1 MDVVKPSVI
10 VHVAEKYLQLAATN
24 QHDGGSYNTYYKNHT
39 ISKTWGLYWTLWRQ
53 NRNMV
58 CQNEGIRCWCPK
70 QWRNIHG
77 ERDEDIDAMGMDARV
92 FDMLCGMDAF
102 TFPVYH
108 NALCGVEA

>member
-24 QHDGGSYNTYYKNHT
+24 QHDGGSYNTYYT

-58 CQNEGIRCWCPK
+58 YARMKESAVGAPN
-70 QWRNIHG
+70 WRNIHG

-108 NALCGVEA
+108 NALCGIEA